1 MTQKVETHM
10 TETQDLNRK
19 IPTEKRPNPLFIIT
33 RSNVIAW
40 FFSALIFGGF
50 LFFVGVLVGRD
61 TAPIT
66 FDIQKISDIP
76 QSYIKEIENKKPEID
91 SFQIPSSDILSE
103 LQDRHLNANPKKET
117 NAPEHT
123 TSELL
128 QINTEE
134 VATKSPRV
142 PSKKNQNFA
151 ASESHTQKRQ
161 ILTPSL
167 PQKIME
173 KAMATKPVGMSE
185 SLKAIRPGVIKYV
198 IQVTSLNDLNGAAMI
213 RDKLI
218 AKGYPAFCR
227 STDIKGKVWHRVR
240 IGPYYEKSIAQKDC
254 ARLKEGGMDALLI
267 FME

>member
-19 IPTEKRPNPLFIIT
+19 IPSKKRTNPLFIIT
-33 RSNVIAW
+33 RSNVIAC

-50 LFFVGVLVGRD
+50 LFFVGVMVGRD
-61 TAPIT
+61 TAPIN

-76 QSYIKEIENKKPEID
+76 QSYIKETENKKPEID
-91 SFQIPSSDILSE
+91 PFQIPSSDILSE
-103 LQDRHLNANPKKET
+103 LQDRHLNTTPKKET
-117 NAPEHT
+117 SSSECT
-123 TSELL
+123 TSEPQ
-128 QINTEE
+128 QINTEAM
-134 VATKSPRV
+134 ATKSPRV
-142 PSKKNQNFA
+142 QSKKNQNYA
-151 ASESHTQKRQ
+151 TSESQTQKRQ
-161 ILTPSL
+161 IPTPSL

-173 KAMATKPVGMSE
+173 KAMATKPDGTPEAV
-185 SLKAIRPGVIKYV
+185 KTVQPGNIKYV
-198 IQVTSLNDLNGAAMI
+198 IQVASLNDLNNAAII

>member
-1 MTQKVETHM
+1 MP
-10 TETQDLNRK
+10 ETQDSNLN
-19 IPTEKRPNPLFIIT
+19 IPLKKRTNHLFIIT

-76 QSYIKEIENKKPEID
+76 QSYIKEIESKKPDID

-103 LQDRHLNANPKKET
+103 LQDRHVN
-117 NAPEHT
+117 T
-123 TSELL
+123 TSKKKTNSSEHITAKQQ
-128 QINTEE
+128 QINAE
-134 VATKSPRV
+134 VVPTKAPRI
-142 PSKKNQNFA
+142 PSKKNQNFE
-151 ASESHTQKRQ
+151 ASESQAQKSHV
-161 ILTPSL
+161 LKASL
-167 PQKIME
+167 PTNSTE
-173 KAMATKPVGMSE
+173 KAMATKPNGMPE